1 MSTKHCVKEEP
12 QHPTVLG
19 EIKSDDNK
27 TSHEIGDTL
36 SGCVV

>member
-1 MSTKHCVKEEP
+1 
-12 QHPTVLG
+12 LG